1 MRELLAPLQ
10 RLNKLIEAQNEKVN
24 EIHSVLTI
32 DLKEAAKTNTEE
44 LSKQTT
50 LLSDIKDLLKQQ
62 VQKSEE
68 ASASKAPKIK
78 MPGLISGIGAGL
90 AIISMAAS
98 LVAASGIMG
107 MMQPVSSTQL
117 LTAIALGGV
126 FTILAPVF
134 VEISESLRGGGI
146 YERLIGKVTRTSSE
160 FDGFKSIMKNTG
172 VVALAMIAMSTA
184 VAVSSFIFQLVQ
196 PVSATKLL
204 TALAVGYVLIPLAF
218 AFRKIIIGLARA
230 RVSLDAKGLKRLGMV
245 TLSMAAIALGIA
257 SVAHIWNYAMP
268 DEFVK
273 LPELGW
279 IIRAGLLITLF
290 TVPFAMLA
298 KTLQKVS
305 FKGILFATLALPL
318 IAVSILGSAWIFQL
332 LPDEF
337 KTPDLKWALGAGLAI
352 TIFAIPFALVGI
364 LAQAI
369 TPVGLLLGAAGMIL
383 IAATMFVVA
392 WIFSALPDL
401 SSISANFTNAIMYPI
416 NSMIDA
422 LGRIKNEI
430 GIQNLLPLAGGLFAV
445 AGGWLALTAAIAGEA
460 VGGVFASAGK
470 AVSGLIDKLAFWAD
484 APETPLTLI
493 DKLASRK
500 NDIIALA
507 SPFKTLGTV
516 FANISST
523 TENVITG
530 LGALIPFTEKGKVAR
545 FEKSA
550 IAMDKIANAYQKI
563 SKASQSMNIDAINAS
578 SKMFEAIA
586 RIAEND
592 GEDAMTVLAEQLM
605 EAVEKL
611 SDTVKDLEDAT
622 SGQGDDIKDAVSG
635 AIENFTKKIL
645 GDKEGSDSQDGML
658 DMSVVV
664 AAIQELEARFDRPI
678 QVEDSAVF

>member
-62 VQKSEE
+62 VQKAEE
-68 ASASKAPKIK
+68 ASAGKAPKVK
-78 MPGLISGIGAGL
+78 LPGLISGIGAGL
-90 AIISMAAS
+90 AIVSMAAA

-107 MMQPVSSTQL
+107 FIQPVSPAQL
-117 LTAIALGGV
+117 FTAIALGGV

-134 VEISESLRGGGI
+134 VEINESLRGGGI
-146 YERLIGKVTRTSSE
+146 YERVIGRFTGTG
-160 FDGFKSIMKNTG
+160 GFGENFKDMMKG
-172 VVALAMIAMSTA
+172 IGSVALAMASMAIGITA
-184 VAVSSFIFQLVQ
+184 VSFIFQLVQ
-196 PVSATKLL
+196 PVSVSKLT
-204 TALAVGYVLIPLAF
+204 TALALGFVFIPLAM
-218 AFRKIIIGLARA
+218 AFRKLIIALGRA
-230 RVSLDAKGLKRLGMV
+230 KISMDAKGLGRIGMV
-245 TLSMAAIALGIA
+245 ALSMAAIALGIA
-257 SVAHIWNYAMP
+257 AVAHIWNYAMP

-279 IIRAGLLITLF
+279 ILRAGLLITLF
-290 TVPFAMLA
+290 TIPFAMLA

-318 IAVSILGSAWIFQL
+318 IAVSILGAAWIFQL
-332 LPDEF
+332 LPDEY
-337 KTPDLKWALGAGLAI
+337 KSPDLKWALAAGIAI
-352 TIFAIPFALVGI
+352 TIFAIPFGLVAL

-392 WIFSALPDL
+392 WIFSKLPDL
-401 SSISANFTNAIMYPI
+401 SAISANFTDAIMYPI

-507 SPFKTLGTV
+507 SPFKTLGMV

-530 LGALIPFTEKGKVAR
+530 IGALIPFTERGKVGR
-545 FEKSA
+545 FERSA
-550 IAMDKIANAYQKI
+550 TAMDKIANAYQKI
-563 SKASQSMNIDAINAS
+563 SNASQLMNVDAINAS
-578 SKMFEAIA
+578 SRMFEAIA

-611 SDTVKDLEDAT
+611 SETVKDLEDAT

-645 GDKEGSDSQDGML
+645 GDKEGSNSQNGML
-658 DMSVVV
+658 DMSIVVD
-664 AAIQELEARFDRPI
+664 AIQELEARFDRPI
-678 QVEDSAVF
+678 QVEDSAAF